1 MHSFCVSPVLN
12 IVEKRQ
18 LLRRMRFSSHN
29 PRQVKKIMERCFN
42 IIDHKS
48 GPAHTRV
55 NIDLISGHHYV

>member
-1 MHSFCVSPVLN
+1 MN

-18 LLRRMRFSSHN
+18 VLCQMRFSSHN